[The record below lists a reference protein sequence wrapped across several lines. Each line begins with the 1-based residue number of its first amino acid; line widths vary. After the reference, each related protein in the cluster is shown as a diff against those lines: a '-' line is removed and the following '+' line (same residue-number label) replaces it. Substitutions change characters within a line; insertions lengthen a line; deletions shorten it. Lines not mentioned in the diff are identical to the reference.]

1 MKKRKADFW
10 RFENVEIPVEA
21 TIVVE
26 RKTGKI
32 ISKDYKYAYL
42 PLGEVMDCLFKKF
55 GFFGPREIDLPE
67 GSYFVVGVQEREADG
82 RLGPNKMLRR
92 RFEHE
97 ALAYEYM
104 RTRIAYA
111 EALGTHE
118 QYSIYLIRPGYED
131 FPEDIFVEYLRRLR
145 NDHPA

>member
-1 MKKRKADFW
+1 MPKRKADFW

-32 ISKDYKYAYL
+32 ISKDFKYAHL
-42 PLGEVMDCLFKKF
+42 PLGEVMDCLFTNF

-82 RLGPNKMLRR
+82 RLGPNKMLKR

-97 ALAYEYM
+97 SLAYEYM
-104 RTRIAYA
+104 RTLKSLLQHHSLK
-111 EALGTHE
+111 ALILWCSAFFMVQLSHSYMTIGK
-118 QYSIYLIRPGYED
+118 
-131 FPEDIFVEYLRRLR
+131 
-145 NDHPA
+145 